1 MNLSNVFGNTFIKKG
16 GTDLKIRFFICE
28 HCRNTIVMINDA
40 GVPVK
45 CCGENM
51 QEIIPGTSEGAQEKH
66 IPVYDV
72 KGEKV
77 KVSVGE
83 IEHPMSTE
91 HYIDWVCL
99 ETEDGFQFKKLNQSM
114 SPHIYF
120 NITKGD
126 KIKAVYA
133 FCNQHSLWKS

>member
-1 MNLSNVFGNTFIKKG
+1 M
-16 GTDLKIRFFICE
+16 
-28 HCRNTIVMINDA
+28 IVMIKDA
-40 GVPVK
+40 GVPMK

-72 KGEKV
+72 KGETV
-77 KVSVGE
+77 EVCVGE
-83 IEHPMSTE
+83 IEHPMTTE

-99 ETEDGFQFKKLNQSM
+99 ETEDGFQLKKLNQGM
-114 SPHIYF
+114 SPHISF

-126 KIKAVYA
+126 KVKAVYA
-133 FCNQHSLWKS
+133 FCNQHSIWKAQ

>member
-1 MNLSNVFGNTFIKKG
+1 M
-16 GTDLKIRFFICE
+16 KIRFFICN
-28 HCRNTIVMINDA
+28 HCGNIIAMIKDA

-72 KGEKV
+72 KGETV
-77 KVSVGE
+77 KVLVGE
-83 IEHPMSTE
+83 IEHPMTPE

-99 ETEDGFQFKKLNQSM
+99 ETEYGFQLKKLKQGM
-114 SPHIYF
+114 PPHISF
-120 NITKGD
+120 NMTKDD
-126 KIKAVYA
+126 KVKAVYA
-133 FCNQHSLWKS
+133 FCNKHSLWKS